1 VFELLFAWAVF
12 TAVLG
17 KSAESVMHA
26 WRGTA
31 PPGHQRRMARIR
43 AREARAAR
51 TDHKPSEGF
60 RGWARTVWADSW
72 DAATER
78 HRERWPDK
86 AARKAQYA
94 RQRWA
99 WWDGVQGEAEQR
111 WEQRRRERDRQSA
124 ARAAQ
129 EAARAWEEAARA
141 RAENAKAHRQAQDA
155 RRHAEHAETDTTTDE
170 EGGSFR
176 RTADGSTWYTHPGPG
191 PFDTREQ
198 RVRQAEDR
206 ARRAEETAR
215 AAADFA
221 RRAQERA
228 DQAQR
233 EQDRPTTTVTPEP
246 EEPQDSEA
254 EEDISDAEIVYPEL
268 EATPAS
274 GPDTT
279 TTTAP
284 QPNFTTTNN
293 NDEESSDMS
302 NTTEAIGLDGAMAF
316 AAGVVN
322 TCTANVSTTETVV
335 AAMQN
340 GRVGQAVIGRTQQ
353 LMEAMDA
360 AKNIAEGLQAD
371 LERMKAVQEQY
382 DANPDAGDKDYV
394 ATNAGR

>member
-1 VFELLFAWAVF
+1 MF
-12 TAVLG
+12 TLVLG
-17 KSAESVMHA
+17 KSTEAVMHA

-86 AARKAQYA
+86 AARKAEYA

-155 RRHAEHAETDTTTDE
+155 RRHAEYAETDTTDE
-170 EGGSFR
+170 EGGFFR
-176 RTADGSTWYTHPGPG
+176 RHADGSTWYTHPGPG
-191 PFDTREQ
+191 PFDTREE

-228 DQAQR
+228 DRAQR

-246 EEPQDSEA
+246 EDSEA

-284 QPNFTTTNN
+284 QPNFTTTT

-322 TCTANVSTTETVV
+322 TCTANVATTETVV

-340 GRVGQAVIGRTQQ
+340 GRVGQAVIGRTRQV
-353 LMEAMDA
+353 MEAMDGESGRA
-360 AKNIAEGLQAD
+360 
-371 LERMKAVQEQY
+371 
-382 DANPDAGDKDYV
+382 
-394 ATNAGR
+394 AGRAGGGR

>member
-1 VFELLFAWAVF
+1 
-12 TAVLG
+12 
-17 KSAESVMHA
+17 
-26 WRGTA
+26 
-31 PPGHQRRMARIR
+31 
-43 AREARAAR
+43 
-51 TDHKPSEGF
+51 
-60 RGWARTVWADSW
+60 
-72 DAATER
+72 
-78 HRERWPDK
+78 
-86 AARKAQYA
+86 
-94 RQRWA
+94 
-99 WWDGVQGEAEQR
+99 
-111 WEQRRRERDRQSA
+111 
-124 ARAAQ
+124 
-129 EAARAWEEAARA
+129 
-141 RAENAKAHRQAQDA
+141 
-155 RRHAEHAETDTTTDE
+155 
-170 EGGSFR
+170 
-176 RTADGSTWYTHPGPG
+176 
-191 PFDTREQ
+191 FDTREQ

-284 QPNFTTTNN
+284 QPNFTTTTNN
-293 NDEESSDMS
+293 NNEESSDMS
-302 NTTEAIGLDGAMAF
+302 TTTEAIGLDGAMAF

-382 DANPDAGDKDYV
+382 DANPDAGDKVYV